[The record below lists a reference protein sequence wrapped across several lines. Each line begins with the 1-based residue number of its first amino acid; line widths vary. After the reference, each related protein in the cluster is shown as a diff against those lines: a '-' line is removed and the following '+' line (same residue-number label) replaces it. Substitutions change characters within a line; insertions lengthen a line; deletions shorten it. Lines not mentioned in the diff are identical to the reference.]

1 MIETDFSISCWIT
14 DKLLQKLY
22 WLQTT
27 TMVAVSMSVHY
38 LNVQFMV
45 KIEEN
50 LKFEFKDFKFLHSI
64 GIFNV
69 FSDTHM

>member
-1 MIETDFSISCWIT
+1 
-14 DKLLQKLY
+14 
-22 WLQTT
+22 
-27 TMVAVSMSVHY
+27 MVAVSMSVHV

-64 GIFNV
+64 EIFNV

>member
-1 MIETDFSISCWIT
+1 
-14 DKLLQKLY
+14 
-22 WLQTT
+22 
-27 TMVAVSMSVHY
+27 MVAVSMSVHF

-50 LKFEFKDFKFLHSI
+50 LKFEFKYFKFLHAI

>member
-1 MIETDFSISCWIT
+1 
-14 DKLLQKLY
+14 
-22 WLQTT
+22 
-27 TMVAVSMSVHY
+27 MVAVSMSVHF

-50 LKFEFKDFKFLHSI
+50 LKFEFTDFKFLHSI
-64 GIFNV
+64 GIFNT